1 MNRIIKFRAWSGSE
15 MIYSQDEFR
24 KSQSMISN
32 GDILNRFEVVMQF
45 TGLKDKNGVEIYEG
59 DIVMFL
65 GGNWMDEVLEPR
77 QGVVE
82 WDDENLRWN
91 VVSDTG
97 PIPDL
102 RKSYDDGKFEII
114 GNIYSNPELLKP

>member
-1 MNRIIKFRAWSGSE
+1 